1 MKERRDTSCVIC
13 AVMPGTDLGLVPYP
27 LSAILLSHTYI
38 EVKNKWALM
47 RIAKAVGVPLKRRKK
62 IVEITEL

>member
-13 AVMPGTDLGLVPYP
+13 AVMPGTDLGLAPYP
-27 LSAILLSHTYI
+27 LNAILLSHTYI
-38 EVKNKWALM
+38 ELKNKWALM

-62 IVEITEL
+62 IVEITEV